1 MRRCWRPKRNAAQ
14 AAIALVPQ
22 DCLLGVGTG
31 STTNEFIALLP
42 DIRDRI
48 SAVVSS
54 SQATTGLLHSQGFE
68 VVPLTQ
74 SGTLDL
80 YVDGADE
87 TDQHRRLIKG
97 GGAGAHRRENPGV
110 FLPALRLHRGPK
122 QAGQVARQIPPA
134 HRSHPMARSAV
145 ARKLIQLG
153 RSAHLSRSRNN
164 RLRQRNPR
172 RPQPQNPRPRRTRD
186 RNKPN
191 PGVVTVG
198 LFARQRPEKVIVA
211 PQQPPTPSNPGAR
224 ASRPRRGRGRPR
236 SQRERPPTP
245 PSSHTSTVAKCLPL
259 HPAGN
264 PPCPPPPL
272 SPH

>member
-1 MRRCWRPKRNAAQ
+1 MGSKKVGKEEMLAAKRNAAQ

-54 SQATTGLLHSQGFE
+54 SQATTGLLRSQGFE

-97 GGAGAHRRENPGV
+97 GGAALTGEKILVFSSRRFVCIVDQSKQVKLLGKFP
-110 FLPALRLHRGPK
+110 LP
-122 QAGQVARQIPPA
+122 VEVI
-134 HRSHPMARSAV
+134 PMARSAV

-153 RSAHLSRSRNN
+153 G
-164 RLRQRNPR
+164 
-172 RPQPQNPRPRRTRD
+172 QPIYRESVITDYGNELLDVHNLKILDPVELETEINQI
-186 RNKPN
+186 

-198 LFARQRPEKVIVA
+198 LFARQRPDKVIVGT
-211 PQQPPTPSNPGAR
+211 PTN
-224 ASRPRRGRGRPR
+224 
-236 SQRERPPTP
+236 TY
-245 PSSHTSTVAKCLPL
+245 TL
-259 HPAGN
+259 
-264 PPCPPPPL
+264 
-272 SPH
+272 

>member
-1 MRRCWRPKRNAAQ
+1 MAVFINPWSWFLAPLLRINRLGSKKVGKEEMLAAKRNAAQ

-42 DIRDRI
+42 GIRDRI
-48 SAVVSS
+48 STVVSS
-54 SQATTGLLHSQGFE
+54 SQATTGLLRSQGFE

-97 GGAGAHRRENPGV
+97 GGAALTGEKILVFSSRRFVCIVDQSKQVKLLGKFP
-110 FLPALRLHRGPK
+110 LP
-122 QAGQVARQIPPA
+122 VEVI
-134 HRSHPMARSAV
+134 PMARSAV

-153 RSAHLSRSRNN
+153 GQPIYREERNY
-164 RLRQRNPR
+164 RLRQRAPR
-172 RPQPQNPRPRRTRD
+172 RPQPKNPRPRRTRD

-191 PGVVTVG
+191 P
-198 LFARQRPEKVIVA
+198 RRSNRRPLR
-211 PQQPPTPSNPGAR
+211 PTT
-224 ASRPRRGRGRPR
+224 PR
-236 SQRERPPTP
+236 
-245 PSSHTSTVAKCLPL
+245 
-259 HPAGN
+259 
-264 PPCPPPPL
+264 
-272 SPH
+272 